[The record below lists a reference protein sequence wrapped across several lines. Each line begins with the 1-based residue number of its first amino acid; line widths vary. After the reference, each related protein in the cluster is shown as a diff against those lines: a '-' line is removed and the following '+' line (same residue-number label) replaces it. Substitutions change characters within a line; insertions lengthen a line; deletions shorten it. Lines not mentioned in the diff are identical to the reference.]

1 MWFKFISCFLCC
13 CFVSNL
19 FVFKVSATGVS
30 VSARSAIVMVAATGE
45 VLFSKNERE
54 KRGVASTTKIMTAV
68 VALENANLAD
78 KVIAS
83 ETAIT
88 VEGTSIGL
96 QKGNEVN
103 LHTLLYGMLLES
115 GNDAANVTAELV
127 SGDKI
132 AFAELMNDK
141 AKQLGMFDTSFKNPS
156 GLPEKD
162 HYSTAYDM
170 ALLGSYAVKNPV
182 FRSICSSKRYTAEI
196 SNPTHETTLYNHN
209 KLLNKYDGAFGIKT
223 GFTKAAGRCLVSAV
237 EREGITLVAVTLN
250 AYDDWNDHI
259 KLYDYCFGLLS
270 VNEIDLSMAVSDIAV
285 VNSKKSTISLRLLK
299 NLYVPYYKTI
309 PEYEITYYIP
319 RFVYAGIRKGDYIG
333 WAEVYTKSGMLV
345 DKIFIVAGE
354 SAPVMQTNF
363 IEKDRR

>member
-1 MWFKFISCFLCC
+1 MFN
-13 CFVSNL
+13 VR
-19 FVFKVSATGVS
+19 ATGVS

-45 VLFSKNERE
+45 VLFSKNEKE
-54 KRGVASTTKIMTAV
+54 KRGVASTTKIMTSV

-78 KVIAS
+78 KINAS

-96 QKGNEVN
+96 QKDNEVN

-127 SGDKI
+127 SGDK
-132 AFAELMNDK
+132 ATFVELMNKK
-141 AKQLGMFDTSFKNPS
+141 AEQLGMLDTSFKNPS

-182 FRSICSSKRYTAEI
+182 FRSICSSESYIAEI
-196 SNPTHETTLYNHN
+196 DNPTYETTFYNHN

-223 GFTKAAGRCLVSAV
+223 GFTRAAGRCLVSAV
-237 EREGITLVAVTLN
+237 ERNGIVLVAVTLN
-250 AYDDWNDHI
+250 ACDDWNDHI

-270 VNEIDLSMAVSDIAV
+270 VNEIDLPMAISTVAV
-285 VNSKKSTISLRLLK
+285 VNSKKSTISLRLSEKLS
-299 NLYVPYYKTI
+299 VPYYKTI
-309 PEYEITYYIP
+309 PEYEVTYYIP

-345 DKIFIVAGE
+345 DKIYIVSGE
-354 SAPVMQTNF
+354 NAPV
-363 IEKDRR
+363 IKSKEKDRR

>member
-1 MWFKFISCFLCC
+1 
-13 CFVSNL
+13 
-19 FVFKVSATGVS
+19 VFNVRATGVS

-78 KVIAS
+78 KINAS

-127 SGDKI
+127 SGDK
-132 AFAELMNDK
+132 AKFAELMNKK
-141 AKQLGMFDTSFKNPS
+141 AEQLGMLDTSFKNPS

-182 FRSICSSKRYTAEI
+182 FMSICSSESYIAEI
-196 SNPTHETTLYNHN
+196 DNPTYETTFYNHN

-223 GFTKAAGRCLVSAV
+223 GFTRAAGRCLVSAV
-237 EREGITLVAVTLN
+237 ERNGIVLVAVTLN

-259 KLYDYCFGLLS
+259 KLYDYCFDLLS
-270 VNEIDLSMAVSDIAV
+270 VNKIDLSMAVSNMAV

-299 NLYVPYYKTI
+299 NLSVPYYQTI
-309 PEYEITYYIP
+309 PEYEVTYYIP

-345 DKIFIVAGE
+345 DKIYIVAGE
-354 SAPVMQTNF
+354 NAPVINS